1 MHFDKNEYM
10 KLLTYI
16 LSNCYDKPH
25 VGKTVISTTMYFTDF
40 NYYEVYGEPLT
51 KETYLKSKKGII
63 PKHFN
68 KVTEE
73 LIEKNKIYFRKEPHY
88 HTMLHRYY
96 LKQLPNIKYSKK
108 KQE

>member
-51 KETYLKSKKGII
+51 KETYMKSKKGII
-63 PKHFN
+63 PK
-68 KVTEE
+68 
-73 LIEKNKIYFRKEPHY
+73 EKAFCAW
-88 HTMLHRYY
+88 
-96 LKQLPNIKYSKK
+96 
-108 KQE
+108 

>member
-25 VGKTVISTTMYFTDF
+25 VGKTVISTALYFTDF
-40 NYYEVYGEPLT
+40 NYYEIYGEPLT

-63 PKHFN
+63 PKTFQQD
-68 KVTEE
+68 
-73 LIEKNKIYFRKEPHY
+73 YR
-88 HTMLHRYY
+88 RDDR
-96 LKQLPNIKYSKK
+96 K
-108 KQE
+108 KQAILQKGTPLPHGAAQILPEAASRHKIFK